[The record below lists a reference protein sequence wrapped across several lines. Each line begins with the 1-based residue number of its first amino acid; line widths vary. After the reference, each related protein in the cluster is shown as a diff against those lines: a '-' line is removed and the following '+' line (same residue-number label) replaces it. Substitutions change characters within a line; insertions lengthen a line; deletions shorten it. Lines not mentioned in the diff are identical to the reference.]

1 LQGTKEYKERIKKG
15 SIVSWACNCS
25 PAEVQI
31 EEFRCWSLNCSRAF
45 AGGYHSATI
54 CQGSIGKKTTDNLE
68 YRGTKCLK
76 DSVRLKREGMAPREF
91 RSKHDHR
98 VLDAS
103 KISDQ
108 ESLAEG
114 ST

>member
-54 CQGSIGKKTTDNLE
+54 CQGSIGKRGHEIMNYEIPKINRKLLTTWNIEGL
-68 YRGTKCLK
+68 
-76 DSVRLKREGMAPREF
+76 SV
-91 RSKHDHR
+91 
-98 VLDAS
+98 
-103 KISDQ
+103 
-108 ESLAEG
+108 
-114 ST
+114 